1 MPDPSPQP
9 SILVFAGS
17 ARRESFN
24 KKLAR
29 AAAERI
35 APAGGAATF
44 VDLADFPMPLYNQDL
59 EDGQFP
65 ENAIRFKQ
73 MMVEHD
79 AFLIA
84 CPEYNS
90 SITPLLKNTIDWCSR
105 SATKGEP
112 SAYRGKTVALVAT
125 SPGALGGLRGLG
137 PVRSILHNIGAHVI
151 PQQLA
156 VPQAFNVFDEQG
168 ALADEA
174 TVAKLDGVVA
184 ALVDTA
190 RRLKA

>member
-65 ENAIRFKQ
+65 ENAIRFKH

-84 CPEYNS
+84 CPE
-90 SITPLLKNTIDWCSR
+90 
-105 SATKGEP
+105 
-112 SAYRGKTVALVAT
+112 
-125 SPGALGGLRGLG
+125 
-137 PVRSILHNIGAHVI
+137 
-151 PQQLA
+151 
-156 VPQAFNVFDEQG
+156 
-168 ALADEA
+168 
-174 TVAKLDGVVA
+174 
-184 ALVDTA
+184 
-190 RRLKA
+190 